1 MSGSGCYQ
9 CGDADGS
16 ELQLC
21 RSCQERNKRRRDQLR
36 AVLHVN
42 TDPTKEGAGV
52 KLLTNPRTQSIFAFF
67 LWYLVTGFLI
77 LLGVDHGVAI
87 EACIA
92 LSAFAASLTL
102 FFATYLILCI
112 SVMTYD
118 TIHGVVALLI
128 PFSVY
133 RLIFMTGRTS
143 KLSVSWEQHR
153 GILLAHLISL
163 VLVLGSIWALREIG
177 ITQVTKADRVFI
189 REYGVSLA
197 SLPRALRLLPRPGE

>member
-1 MSGSGCYQ
+1 MSGCFQ
-9 CGDADGS
+9 CGDTDGS

-21 RSCQERNKRRRDQLR
+21 RTCQERNNQRRDKLR

-42 TDPTKEGAGV
+42 TDPTKEGASV
-52 KLLTNPRTQSIFAFF
+52 KLLTNARTQSIFAFF
-67 LWYLVTGFLI
+67 LWYLITGLLI
-77 LLGVDHGVAI
+77 LLGVDYGVAI
-87 EACIA
+87 EACVA
-92 LSAFAASLTL
+92 LSAFTASLTL
-102 FFATYLILCI
+102 FIATYLLLCM

-128 PFSVY
+128 PGSVY

-153 GILLAHLISL
+153 GILLANLTALLL
-163 VLVLGSIWALREIG
+163 VFVSVWGLRAIG
-177 ITQVTKADRVFI
+177 VTRVTKADRIFV

-197 SLPRALRLLPRPGE
+197 EIPRTLGLLPST